1 MHAGTRTTNAN
12 RAHDERGLR
21 SQDQRSKE
29 LKMAN
34 RKPTRKARSLRAAI
48 VYSTLATM
56 IVPQGEALA
65 QVTDI
70 ATAPLASSST
80 ALVKPNILF
89 VLDDSGSMSWSHMP
103 DSIFDDPGQA
113 VNWQVTAEGGL
124 GWTGLLDKVGYR
136 NHLCNT
142 IYYNPNIKYLP
153 PRKANGASHPNA
165 LFTDAEEDPYTQP
178 GSNKVDL
185 GSKFRAFTDKT
196 CWNSGQSCS
205 NYYDEKEQAAY
216 YYRWKG
222 TGSPVDA
229 KFTNLRTGECAKKLS
244 SIGSNWEK
252 VTVSAS
258 SGPGGTD
265 ERTNFANW
273 YQYYRTRM
281 YTMKA
286 AATRAFIQLGSQYRV
301 GMITINPGSD
311 VSSDKYLK
319 IADFDTTQKA
329 AWWDTLFKQEA
340 NGGTPLRQALARAG
354 RHFAGYQD
362 GINKGMDGDPVQY
375 SCQQNFTILTT
386 DGYWNGSGGVQL
398 NGSTSIGN
406 HDNTLS
412 DQNSPRP
419 IWDGSTTSASITT
432 TTTVTYFQ
440 NNKRSDG
447 VTNCNGSRRSNWRQ
461 TKTDTVTTSM
471 SGTIALGSTTS
482 TNTTNAIYDECKNP
496 PGPNLPS
503 GVALNTPVVTTATSS
518 SGGTAA
524 STNSLSDVAQYYYIT
539 DLRTSSTK
547 PTGALGKDVTS
558 NNVPSGGTGAEDDK
572 AAWQHMT
579 TFTLGLGLTGQLLYQ
594 SDYISATTGDF
605 SSIRT
610 GAKNWPVPVAD
621 SPTAL
626 DDLWHT
632 AVNGRG
638 QFFSAS
644 NPDSVVAGLVEALT
658 GINARVAS
666 ASAAATSNLEPVAGD
681 NFAYTASYMTAE
693 WTGELTAKTIDLTT
707 GIVSTTPVWSAQ
719 TKLDKKVGK
728 FCDNR
733 TVYLFRGSV
742 TNKLTDFKWNTQACD
757 GAGAPTGSS
766 ITTLDSTEQ
775 GYFGDTVVK
784 LFSHYGSMTDGTSG
798 TVNQRSAA
806 AGANLVNFLRGQ
818 SGNEG
823 FIANDLTKLYRNRPH
838 VLGDIVNAQ
847 PVFVKAP
854 FAQYNDAGYGAFKSA
869 QASRTPMVYTAAND
883 GQLHA
888 FYAGTSVTDTQGGEE
903 AWSFIP
909 TMVIDKLWKLADN
922 NYANLHDYY
931 TDGTPSVGDVYDAA
945 AGAWKTILVAGL
957 NGGGRGYY
965 ALDITNPA
973 SPKGLWEFKQG
984 ACYNPASSLPQ
995 STDCNL
1001 GYSFGNPIMSK
1012 IAWSGYSEGRWVVFV
1027 TSGYNNVSGDA
1038 NDGKGY
1044 LYALDAVTGDIL
1056 FKLGTGVGTA
1066 AKPSGLGKINNWVND
1081 TVTNNYTDRVYGV
1094 DLLGNIWRFDVN
1106 DSYGAAG
1113 REAQLVAT
1121 VKDPSGNTQ
1130 PLTTKPEL
1138 AEVGSP
1144 PGPYIYVATGRYLGG
1159 TDIGNSQKQTIYA
1172 IRDDLGSTTLSDVR
1186 GTLIGR
1192 TVSTATTSGVTYR
1205 TVSCSYNCTA
1215 TTDKGWFVDLPD
1227 TGERVN
1233 VDPKLQLGTLIVAS
1247 NVPQNTECAIGGY
1260 SYLNFLDYK
1269 TGLAVSTAVNK
1280 SIGYKVADSLAV
1292 GLNVVRLPGGKT
1304 VVIVTTSDS
1313 KQTTGEA
1320 PVAPPGPGGRRISW
1334 RELVR

>member
-1 MHAGTRTTNAN
+1 MAKRKLTF
-12 RAHDERGLR
+12 RA
-21 SQDQRSKE
+21 
-29 LKMAN
+29 
-34 RKPTRKARSLRAAI
+34 RAVKTSVAY
-48 VYSTLATM
+48 VTLATM
-56 IVPQGEALA
+56 VLAQGEAFA

-70 ATAPLASSST
+70 ATAPLASAST

-103 DSIFDDPGQA
+103 DSIFDNPSDT

-142 IYYNPNIKYLP
+142 IYYNPSVKYLP
-153 PRKANGASHPNA
+153 PRKSDGTSYPNA
-165 LFTDAEEDPYTQP
+165 SFIDAEYDPYTDP
-178 GSNKVDL
+178 GNNKRDL
-185 GSKFRAFTDKT
+185 SGKFRAFDDNT
-196 CWNSGQSCS
+196 CWNSGQNCS
-205 NYYDEKEQAAY
+205 GYYTEVEQSAY
-216 YYRWKG
+216 YWRWKG
-222 TGSPVDA
+222 SGSPVDA
-229 KFTNLRTGECAKKLS
+229 KFTNLRTGECAKRIS
-244 SIGSNWEK
+244 SPGSNWEK
-252 VTVSAS
+252 VTVGAT

-273 YQYYRTRM
+273 YSYYRTRIM
-281 YTMKA
+281 MMKA
-286 AATRAFIQLGSQYRV
+286 AASRAFIQLGSQYRV

-311 VSSDKYLK
+311 VSSDKYLA
-319 IADFDTTQKA
+319 IADFDPTQKT
-329 AWWDTLFKQEA
+329 AWWAKLFKQEPS
-340 NGGTPLRQALARAG
+340 GGTPLRQALSRAG

-362 GINKGMDGDPVQY
+362 GINKGMAGDPVQY

-386 DGYWNGSGGVQL
+386 DGYWNGAGGVQL
-398 NGSTSIGN
+398 NGTSAIGN

-412 DQNSPRP
+412 DPNSPRP

-432 TTTVTYFQ
+432 TTTVTYYQ
-440 NNKRSDG
+440 NNKRADG
-447 VTNCNGSRRSNWRQ
+447 TTNCVGSRRSNWYQ

-471 SGTIALGSTTS
+471 SGTVALGSTTNS
-482 TNTTNAIYDECKNP
+482 TTTNTIYDECR
-496 PGPNLPS
+496 
-503 GVALNTPVVTTATSS
+503 NTPGLPAGVTLNQPVTTTSTSS

-524 STNSLSDVAQYYYIT
+524 SSNSLSDVAQYYYIN
-539 DLRTSSTK
+539 DLRTNTTK

-594 SDYISATTGDF
+594 ADYISATTGDYAD
-605 SSIRT
+605 IRT
-610 GAKNWPVPVAD
+610 GAKTWPIPVAD

-644 NPDSVVAGLVEALT
+644 NPDSVVSGLVEALT

-719 TKLDKKVGK
+719 SKLDKKVGK

-733 TVYLFRGSV
+733 SVYLFRGSV
-742 TNKLTDFKWNTQACD
+742 TGKLVDFKWNTQACD
-757 GAGAPTGSS
+757 ATGAPTGSS

-784 LFSHYGSMTDGTSG
+784 LFSHYGSMTDGASG
-798 TVNQRSAA
+798 TVNQRGAA

-818 SGNEG
+818 NGNEG
-823 FIANDLTKLYRNRPH
+823 FIANDLNKLYRNRTH

-847 PVFVKAP
+847 PVFVRAP
-854 FAQYNDAGYGAFKSA
+854 FAQYNDAGYAAFKSA

-888 FYAGTSVTDTQGGEE
+888 FYAGTSATDPQGGEE

-922 NYANLHDYY
+922 NYANLHDYF
-931 TDGTPSVGDVYDAA
+931 TDGTPSVGDVYDATA
-945 AGAWKTILVAGL
+945 SAWKTILVGGL

-965 ALDITNPA
+965 AVDVTSPA
-973 SPKGLWEFKQG
+973 APKGLWEFKQG
-984 ACYNPASSLPQ
+984 ACYDPASSLPQ
-995 STDCNL
+995 FTDCNL
-1001 GYSFGNPIMSK
+1001 GYSFGNATISK
-1012 IAWSGYSEGRWVVFV
+1012 IAWSGYTAGRWVVFV
-1027 TSGYNNVSGDA
+1027 TSGYNNINGDA

-1044 LYALDAVTGDIL
+1044 LYALDAVTGQIL
-1056 FKLGTGVGTA
+1056 LKIGTGVGSA

-1081 TVTNNYTDRVYGV
+1081 TVTNNYTERVYGV

-1106 DSYGAAG
+1106 DLYGSAG
-1113 REAQLVAT
+1113 REAFLVAT
-1121 VKDPSGNTQ
+1121 VKDGSGNPQ
-1130 PLTTKPEL
+1130 PITTKPEI

-1144 PGPYIYVATGRYLGG
+1144 PAPFVYVATGRYLGG
-1159 TDIGNSQKQTIYA
+1159 SDIGNTQKQSIYA
-1172 IRDDLGSTTLSDVR
+1172 IRDDLGATAAIDPRS
-1186 GTLIGR
+1186 TLIGR
-1192 TVSTATTSGVTYR
+1192 TVSTATSGAVTYR

-1215 TTDKGWFVDLPD
+1215 TTDRGWFVDLPD
-1227 TGERVN
+1227 SGERVN
-1233 VDPKLQLGTLIVAS
+1233 VDLKLQLGTLTAAS
-1247 NVPQNTECAIGGY
+1247 NVPQNTECSIGGY

-1269 TGLAVSTAVNK
+1269 TGLAVATAVNK

-1292 GLNVVRLPGGKT
+1292 GINVVRLPGGKT

-1313 KQTTGEA
+1313 KQTTGEQ
-1320 PVAPPGPGGRRISW
+1320 PVSAPGPGGRRLSW
-1334 RELVR
+1334 RELIR

>member
-1 MHAGTRTTNAN
+1 
-12 RAHDERGLR
+12 
-21 SQDQRSKE
+21 
-29 LKMAN
+29 MAN
-34 RKPTRKARSLRAAI
+34 RQRKRSARILKASVTYA
-48 VYSTLATM
+48 TLATM
-56 IVPQGEALA
+56 VFSQGEAFA
-65 QVTDI
+65 AMTDI

-89 VLDDSGSMSWSHMP
+89 VLDDSGSMSWTHMP
-103 DSIFDDPGQA
+103 DALFDDPPSGDP
-113 VNWQVTAEGGL
+113 L
-124 GWTGLLDKVGYR
+124 GNTGLTDKVGYR

-142 IYYNPNIKYLP
+142 IYYNPSIKYLP
-153 PRKANGASHPNA
+153 PRKPDGTSYPSAS
-165 LFTDAEEDPYTQP
+165 FTDAEYDPYTNP
-178 GSNKVDL
+178 GSDKKDL
-185 GSKFRAFTDKT
+185 SGKFRAYDDNT
-196 CWNSGQSCS
+196 CWNGGLGNCS
-205 NYYDEKEQAAY
+205 DYYKENEQAAY

-244 SIGSNWEK
+244 SPGSNWEK
-252 VTVSAS
+252 VLVSS
-258 SGPGGTD
+258 TSGPGSTD

-273 YQYYRTRM
+273 YAYYRTRIM
-281 YTMKA
+281 MMKA
-286 AATRAFIQLGSQYRV
+286 AASRAFIQLGSQYRV

-311 VSSDKYLK
+311 VSSDKYLA
-319 IADFDTTQKA
+319 IADFDSTQKA
-329 AWWDTLFKQEA
+329 AWWAKLFKQDA
-340 NGGTPLRQALARAG
+340 NGGTPLRQALSRAG

-362 GINKGMDGDPVQY
+362 GINKGMSGDPVQY

-398 NGSTSIGN
+398 NGSSSIGN
-406 HDNTLS
+406 YDSTLS
-412 DQNSPRP
+412 DPNSPRP
-419 IWDGSTTSASITT
+419 MWDGSSTSASITT

-447 VTNCNGSRRSNWRQ
+447 TTNCTGTRRSNWKQ

-471 SGTIALGSTTS
+471 SGTVALGTTTS
-482 TNTTNAIYDECKNP
+482 SNTTNAIYDECKNS
-496 PGPNLPS
+496 PGLPT
-503 GVALNTPVVTTATSS
+503 GVTLNTPVVTTATST

-524 STNSLSDVAQYYYIT
+524 SSNSLSDVAQYYYIT

-547 PTGALGKDVTS
+547 PTGALGKDVTN

-579 TFTLGLGLTGQLLYQ
+579 TFTLGMGLTGQLLYQ

-605 SSIRT
+605 ADIRT
-610 GAKNWPVPVAD
+610 GTKNWPVPVAD

-644 NPDSVVAGLVEALT
+644 NPDSVVSGLVEALT

-693 WTGELTAKTIDLTT
+693 WTGELTAKSIDLTT
-707 GIVSTTPVWSAQ
+707 GIVSTTPIWSAQ
-719 TKLDKKVGK
+719 TKLDKKVGAA
-728 FCDNR
+728 CDNR
-733 TVYLFRGSV
+733 SIYLFRDSTTG
-742 TNKLTDFKWNTQACD
+742 KLVDFKWNTQACD
-757 GAGAPTGSS
+757 SSGVPTGSTV
-766 ITTLDSTEQ
+766 TTLDSTEQ

-798 TVNQRSAA
+798 TVNQRGAA
-806 AGANLVNFLRGQ
+806 AGANLVNYLRGQ
-818 SGNEG
+818 TGKEG
-823 FIANDLTKLYRNRPH
+823 FITNDLTKLYRTRQH
-838 VLGDIVNAQ
+838 ILGDIVNAQ

-854 FAQYNDAGYGAFKSA
+854 FAQYNDTGYGAFKTA
-869 QASRTPMVYTAAND
+869 QAGRTPMVYTAAND

-909 TMVIDKLWKLADN
+909 TMVVDRLWKLADN
-922 NYANLHDYY
+922 NYANLHEYY
-931 TDGTPSVGDVYDAA
+931 TDGTPSVGDVYDAVA
-945 AGAWKTILVAGL
+945 AGWKTILVGGL

-965 ALDITNPA
+965 ALDITTPA
-973 SPKGLWEFKQG
+973 APKGLWEFKQG
-984 ACYNPASSLPQ
+984 ACFNPLLAAPQ
-995 STDCNL
+995 YTDCNL
-1001 GYSFGNPIMSK
+1001 GYSFGNPIVTK
-1012 IAWSGYSEGRWVVFV
+1012 IAWSGYAEGRWVVFL
-1027 TSGYNNVSGDA
+1027 TSGYNNVNGDT

-1044 LYALDAVTGDIL
+1044 LYALDAVTGQIL
-1056 FKLGTGVGTA
+1056 FKIGTGAGTA
-1066 AKPSGLGKINNWVND
+1066 ANPSGLGKINSWVND

-1094 DLLGNIWRFDVN
+1094 DLVGNVWRFDVN
-1106 DSYGAAG
+1106 DTYGAAG
-1113 REAQLVAT
+1113 REAQLIAT
-1121 VKDPSGNTQ
+1121 VKDAVGGNPQ
-1130 PLTTKPEL
+1130 PITTKPEL

-1144 PGPYIYVATGRYLGG
+1144 PAPYIYVSTGRYLGG
-1159 TDIGNSQKQTIYA
+1159 SDIGNTQKQTIYA
-1172 IRDDLGSTTLSDVR
+1172 IRDDLGSTTLPDLRS
-1186 GTLIGR
+1186 TLIGR
-1192 TVSTATTSGVTYR
+1192 TVSTATTGGVTYR
-1205 TVSCSYNCTA
+1205 TVSCSFNCTA

-1227 TGERVN
+1227 SGERVN

-1320 PVAPPGPGGRRISW
+1320 PVAPPPPGGRRVSW